1 MNDSYF
7 LKRRAMF
14 ACPYKRP
21 TKMLDKQEILAML
34 TVDAAVGA
42 RASVN
47 ERPTIE
53 MKAVRSQ

>member
-1 MNDSYF
+1 MNEFY
-7 LKRRAMF
+7 LAKRRAQL
-14 ACPYKRP
+14 ACPYNRP
-21 TKMLDKQEILAML
+21 TKILDKQEILAML

-53 MKAVRSQ
+53 MKAVRP